1 MPGRPR
7 PGPSWCFRLVFD
19 RVSMIALAFDL
30 GASSGKAV
38 AGRFDG
44 RRLHVHEIHRFRN
57 DPVRASG
64 RLHWDILRLLH
75 EIKQGIAA
83 AGTAGMGE
91 IESLA
96 VDAWG
101 CDFGLLDRHG
111 ELIGNPI
118 HYRDE
123 LTRGAMEEV
132 LQIVPR
138 TDIFARTGCQFM
150 PINTLYQLYALR
162 QARAEMLERAATLL
176 LIPDLLRFFLTG
188 EVTTEATI
196 ASTTQFLSIASG
208 DWDRVLVKR
217 LGLPTHLLTPIVAPA
232 TPAGRLLPE
241 VAGEIGCAAIP
252 VPAVAGHDTASA
264 VAAVPADER
273 FAFLSS
279 GTWSLLGTELEQP
292 IVDERVLARNFGNEG
307 GIGGTYRLLRNIMGL
322 WLVEGCRRAWER
334 QGRWPGYE
342 AMAAATLEAPA
353 FQAAIEPNDPSF
365 LNPVD
370 MPDAIAAFCRAT
382 GQTPPESTGSMMRCV
397 LESLALA
404 YRLAFEQTED
414 LTGYRFPGLYVVG
427 GGTRN
432 EVLLQFTADAIG
444 RPVWS
449 GPVEAT
455 AIGNLLGQL
464 IASGRIAS
472 VGEGRALVRES
483 FPIRSFEPRGS
494 EGWDEAFH
502 HFLELGSI

>member
-1 MPGRPR
+1 
-7 PGPSWCFRLVFD
+7 
-19 RVSMIALAFDL
+19 MIALAFDL

-83 AGTAGMGE
+83 AGTAGLGE

-118 HYRDE
+118 HYRDQ

-132 LQIVPR
+132 LRIVPR
-138 TDIFARTGCQFM
+138 TEIFARTGCQFL
-150 PINTLYQLYALR
+150 PLNTLYQLYALR
-162 QARAEMLERAATLL
+162 RARADTLERAATLL
-176 LIPDLLRFFLTG
+176 LIPDLIRFFLTG
-188 EVTTEATI
+188 EATTEATI
-196 ASTTQFLSIASG
+196 ASTTQFLSIATR
-208 DWDRVLVKR
+208 DWDRALLER
-217 LGLPTHLLTPIVAPA
+217 LGLPTNLLTRVVAPA
-232 TPAGRLLPE
+232 TPAGRLLQE

-252 VPAVAGHDTASA
+252 VLAVAGHDTASA
-264 VAAVPADER
+264 VAAVPADGR

-279 GTWSLLGTELEQP
+279 GTWSLLGTELERP
-292 IVDERVLARNFGNEG
+292 IVDERALGWNFTNEV
-307 GIGGTYRLLRNIMGL
+307 GIGGTYRLLRNIAGL
-322 WLVEGCRRAWER
+322 WLVEGCRRGWER

-342 AMAAATLEAPA
+342 AIAAATLEAPA
-353 FQAAIEPNDPSF
+353 FQATIDPNDSSF

-382 GQTPPESTGSMMRCV
+382 GQTPPEPTGSVMRCV

-404 YRLAFEQTED
+404 HRLALEQSEA
-414 LTGYRFPGLYVVG
+414 LTGYRFPGLHVVG

-432 EVLLQFTADAIG
+432 DVLLQFTADTIG

-449 GPVEAT
+449 GPTEAT

-464 IASGRIAS
+464 MASGRIAS
-472 VGEGRALVRES
+472 LREGRALVRES
-483 FPIRSFEPRGS
+483 FPLRTFEPRVR

-502 HFLELGSI
+502 RFQALGSTGDG

>member
-1 MPGRPR
+1 M
-7 PGPSWCFRLVFD
+7 SEEN
-19 RVSMIALAFDL
+19 SMISLAFDL
-30 GASSGKAV
+30 GGSSGKAA

-44 RRLHVHEIHRFRN
+44 RRLHVQEIHRFRN

-83 AGTAGMGE
+83 AATAGLGD

-111 ELIGNPI
+111 ELIGNPY

-123 LTRGAMEEV
+123 LARGAMEEV

-138 TDIFARTGCQFM
+138 TEIFARTGCQFL

-162 QARAEMLERAATLL
+162 QARTEMLERAATLL

-188 EVTTEATI
+188 EPTTEATI
-196 ASTTQFLSIASG
+196 ASTTQFLSIANG
-208 DWDRVLVKR
+208 DWDRALLER
-217 LGLPTHLLTPIVAPA
+217 LGLPSTFLTTIVAPA

-241 VAGEIGCAAIP
+241 VADEIGCAAIP

-264 VAAVPADER
+264 VAAVPADGR

-292 IVDERVLARNFGNEG
+292 IVDERALGWNFANEG
-307 GIGGTYRLLRNIMGL
+307 GIGGTYRLLRNITGL

-334 QGRWPGYE
+334 QGNWSGYE
-342 AMAAATLEAPA
+342 ATAAATIEAPA
-353 FQAAIEPNDPSF
+353 FQATIDPNDPSF

-370 MPDAIAAFCRAT
+370 MPEAIATFCRT
-382 GQTPPESTGSMMRCV
+382 TDQTPPDLQAPGSVMRCV

-404 YRLAFEQTED
+404 YRLVLEQTEA
-414 LTGYRFPGLYVVG
+414 LTGYRFPGLHVVG

-432 EVLLQFTADAIG
+432 DVLLQFTADTIG

-449 GPVEAT
+449 GPTEAT

-464 IASGRIAS
+464 MAADRIAS
-472 VGEGRALVRES
+472 VREGRALVRES
-483 FPIRSFEPRGS
+483 FPIRTFEPQAR
-494 EGWDEAFH
+494 EGWDEAFGR
-502 HFLELGSI
+502 FQALGSMRGDG

>member
-1 MPGRPR
+1 
-7 PGPSWCFRLVFD
+7 
-19 RVSMIALAFDL
+19 MIALAFDL
-30 GASSGKAV
+30 GGSSGKAV

-83 AGTAGMGE
+83 TGAAGLGK

-123 LTRGAMEEV
+123 LARGAMEEV
-132 LQIVPR
+132 LR
-138 TDIFARTGCQFM
+138 IFARTGCQFLS
-150 PINTLYQLYALR
+150 INTLYQLYALR
-162 QARAEMLERAATLL
+162 RARAETLQRAATLL
-176 LIPDLLRFFLTG
+176 LIPDLVRFFLTG
-188 EVTTEATI
+188 EATSEATI
-196 ASTTQFLSIASG
+196 ASTTQFLSIATD
-208 DWDRVLVKR
+208 DWDRALLER
-217 LGLPTHLLTPIVAPA
+217 LGLPTNLLTPVVAPA

-241 VAGEIGCAAIP
+241 LAGEIGCAALP

-264 VAAVPADER
+264 VAAVPADGR

-279 GTWSLLGTELEQP
+279 GTWSLLGTELERP

-342 AMAAATLEAPA
+342 AIETAALAAPA
-353 FQAAIEPNDPSF
+353 FQPTINPNAPSF

-382 GQTPPESTGSMMRCV
+382 GQTPPESTGSVMRCV

-404 YRLAFEQTED
+404 HRLALEQSEA
-414 LTGYRFPGLYVVG
+414 LAGYRF
-427 GGTRN
+427 
-432 EVLLQFTADAIG
+432 
-444 RPVWS
+444 
-449 GPVEAT
+449 
-455 AIGNLLGQL
+455 
-464 IASGRIAS
+464 
-472 VGEGRALVRES
+472 
-483 FPIRSFEPRGS
+483 
-494 EGWDEAFH
+494 
-502 HFLELGSI
+502 

>member
-1 MPGRPR
+1 
-7 PGPSWCFRLVFD
+7 
-19 RVSMIALAFDL
+19 MIALAFDL
-30 GASSGKAV
+30 GGSSGKAV

-44 RRLHVHEIHRFRN
+44 QRLHVSEIHRFRN
-57 DPVRASG
+57 DPVRAAS
-64 RLHWDILRLLH
+64 RLYWDILRLLH
-75 EIKQGIAA
+75 EIKQGI
-83 AGTAGMGE
+83 GTAANAGLGE

-96 VDAWG
+96 IDAWG

-111 ELIGNPI
+111 ELIGNPA

-123 LTRGAMEEV
+123 LARGAMEEV
-132 LQIVPR
+132 LQIIPR
-138 TDIFARTGCQFM
+138 PEIFSRTGCQFL

-162 QARAEMLERAATLL
+162 RARAETLERAATLL

-188 EVTTEATI
+188 EATTESSI
-196 ASTTQFLSIASG
+196 ASTTQFLGIANG
-208 DWDRVLVKR
+208 DWDRELLGR
-217 LGLPTHLLTPIVAPA
+217 LGLPSRFLTAIVAPA

-241 VAGEIGCAAIP
+241 VASEIGTVAIP

-264 VAAVPADER
+264 VAAVPADGR

-279 GTWSLLGTELEQP
+279 GTWSLLGTELIRP
-292 IVDERVLARNFGNEG
+292 IVDERALAWNFANEV
-307 GIGGTYRLLRNIMGL
+307 GIGGTYRLLRNITGL

-342 AMAAATLEAPA
+342 AMAAATRDAPA
-353 FQAAIEPNDPSF
+353 FQATIDPNDPSF

-370 MPDAIAAFCRAT
+370 MPDAIVAYCRAT
-382 GQTPPESTGSMMRCV
+382 GQTPPDVQAPERVMRCV

-404 YRLAFEQTED
+404 YRLALERTEA
-414 LTGYRFPGLYVVG
+414 LTGHRFPGLHVVG

-432 EVLLQFTADAIG
+432 ETLLQFTADAIG

-449 GPVEAT
+449 GPTEAT

-464 IASGRIAS
+464 IASGRIAN
-472 VGEGRALVRES
+472 VGEGRNLVRES
-483 FPIRSFEPRGS
+483 FPIRTFEPRAR

-502 HFLELGSI
+502 RFLALVDVR

>member
-1 MPGRPR
+1 
-7 PGPSWCFRLVFD
+7 
-19 RVSMIALAFDL
+19 MIALAFDL
-30 GASSGKAV
+30 GASGGKAV

-44 RRLHVHEIHRFRN
+44 RRLHVQEVHRFRN
-57 DPVRASG
+57 DPVRVSG

-83 AGTAGMGE
+83 AGTAGLGE

-101 CDFGLLDRHG
+101 CDFGLLDRYG

-138 TDIFARTGCQFM
+138 TEIFARTGCQFM
-150 PINTLYQLYALR
+150 PLNTLYQLYALR
-162 QARAEMLERAATLL
+162 RARADTLERAATLL
-176 LIPDLLRFFLTG
+176 LIPDLIRFFLTG
-188 EVTTEATI
+188 EATTEATI
-196 ASTTQFLSIASG
+196 ASTTQFLSIATR
-208 DWDRVLVKR
+208 DWDRALLER
-217 LGLPTHLLTPIVAPA
+217 LGLPSNLLTPIVAPA
-232 TPAGRLLPE
+232 APAGRLLPE

-252 VPAVAGHDTASA
+252 VSAVAGHDTASA

-279 GTWSLLGTELEQP
+279 GTWSLFGTELERP
-292 IVDERVLARNFGNEG
+292 IVDERALAWNFGNEG

-334 QGRWPGYE
+334 QRRWPGYE
-342 AMAAATLEAPA
+342 AMMAAALQATA
-353 FQAAIEPNDPSF
+353 FQTMIIPNDPSF

-382 GQTPPESTGSMMRCV
+382 GQTPPESPASVMRCV

-404 YRLAFEQTED
+404 YRLVLEQTED
-414 LTGYRFPGLYVVG
+414 LTGYRFPGLRVVG

-432 EVLLQFTADAIG
+432 EALLQFTADAIG

-449 GPVEAT
+449 GPAEAT

-464 IASGRIAS
+464 MASGRIAS
-472 VGEGRALVRES
+472 VREGRALVRES
-483 FPIRSFEPRGS
+483 FPIRTFEPRAG
-494 EGWDEAFH
+494 EGWDEAFSR
-502 HFLELGSI
+502 FLALGSM

>member
-1 MPGRPR
+1 
-7 PGPSWCFRLVFD
+7 
-19 RVSMIALAFDL
+19 MIAVAFDL

-75 EIKQGIAA
+75 EIKQGIAT
-83 AGTAGMGE
+83 AGTAGLGE

-96 VDAWG
+96 IDAWG
-101 CDFGLLDRHG
+101 CDVGLLDRYG

-138 TDIFARTGCQFM
+138 TEIFARTGCQFL

-162 QARAEMLERAATLL
+162 RARADALERTATLL
-176 LIPDLLRFFLTG
+176 LIPDLLRYFLTG
-188 EVTTEATI
+188 ERTTEATI
-196 ASTTQFLSIASG
+196 ASTTQFLSITHG
-208 DWDRVLVKR
+208 DWDRTLLER
-217 LGLPTHLLTPIVAPA
+217 LGLPTNLLSAIVAPA

-241 VAGEIGCAAIP
+241 VAAEIGCAAIP

-264 VAAVPADER
+264 VAAVPAAGR

-279 GTWSLLGTELEQP
+279 GTWSLLGTELERP
-292 IVDERVLARNFGNEG
+292 IVDERVLTWNFGNEG
-307 GIGGTYRLLRNIMGL
+307 GIGGTYRLLRNIAGL

-342 AMAAATLEAPA
+342 AIAAATIAAPP
-353 FQAAIEPNDPSF
+353 FQATIDPNDPSF

-370 MPDAIAAFCRAT
+370 MPDAIAAFCQAT
-382 GQTPPESTGSMMRCV
+382 GQTPPASTGSVMRSV

-404 YRLAFEQTED
+404 YRLVLERTEA
-414 LTGYRFPGLYVVG
+414 LTGYRFPGLHVVG

-432 EVLLQFTADAIG
+432 DVLLQFTAEAIG

-449 GPVEAT
+449 GPTEAT
-455 AIGNLLGQL
+455 AIGNLLSQFM
-464 IASGRIAS
+464 ASGQIANIA
-472 VGEGRALVRES
+472 EGRAVVRES
-483 FPIRSFEPRGS
+483 FPIRTFEPKSRD
-494 EGWDEAFH
+494 GWDEAFLR
-502 HFLELGSI
+502 FQTLRSMES

>member
-1 MPGRPR
+1 
-7 PGPSWCFRLVFD
+7 
-19 RVSMIALAFDL
+19 MIALAFDL
-30 GASSGKAV
+30 GGSSGKAV

-44 RRLHVHEIHRFRN
+44 QRLHVSEIHRFHN
-57 DPVRASG
+57 DPVRACG

-75 EIKQGIAA
+75 EIKVGI
-83 AGTAGMGE
+83 GTAANAGLGA

-96 VDAWG
+96 IDAWG

-111 ELIGNPI
+111 ELIGNPS

-123 LTRGAMEEV
+123 LAWGAMEEV

-138 TDIFARTGCQFM
+138 SEIFNRTGCQFL

-162 QARAEMLERAATLL
+162 RARADTLERAETLL
-176 LIPDLLRFFLTG
+176 LIPDLVRYFLTG
-188 EVTTEATI
+188 EARTEATI
-196 ASTTQFLSIASG
+196 ASTTQFLGIANG
-208 DWDRVLVKR
+208 DWDRALLER
-217 LGLPTHLLTPIVAPA
+217 LGLPSRFLTAIVAPA
-232 TPAGRLLPE
+232 MPAGRLLPE
-241 VAGEIGCAAIP
+241 LASEIGTAAIP

-264 VAAVPADER
+264 VAAVPADGR

-279 GTWSLLGTELEQP
+279 GTWSLLGTELQRP
-292 IVDERVLARNFGNEG
+292 IVDEHALGWNFANEV

-322 WLVEGCRRAWER
+322 WLVECCRRAWER

-342 AMAAATLEAPA
+342 AIGEATRDAPA
-353 FQAAIEPNDPSF
+353 FQATIDPNDPSF
-365 LNPVD
+365 LNPAD
-370 MPDAIAAFCRAT
+370 MPDAIAAYCRAT
-382 GQTPPESTGSMMRCV
+382 GQTPPESVGSMMRCV

-404 YRLAFEQTED
+404 YRLALERTEA
-414 LTGYRFPGLYVVG
+414 LTDHRFPGLHVVG

-432 EVLLQFTADAIG
+432 ETLLQFTADAIG

-449 GPVEAT
+449 GPTEAT

-464 IASGRIAS
+464 MASGRIAS

-483 FPIRSFEPRGS
+483 FPIRTFEPHTS
-494 EGWDEAFH
+494 EEWDEAFSR
-502 HFLELGSI
+502 FQALGPM

>member
-1 MPGRPR
+1 
-7 PGPSWCFRLVFD
+7 
-19 RVSMIALAFDL
+19 MIALAFDL
-30 GASSGKAV
+30 GGSSGKAV

-75 EIKQGIAA
+75 EIQQGIAA
-83 AGTAGMGE
+83 ACTAGLGE

-111 ELIGNPI
+111 ELIGYPI

-138 TDIFARTGCQFM
+138 TEIFARTGCQFM
-150 PINTLYQLYALR
+150 PINTLYQLYALH
-162 QARAEMLERAATLL
+162 QARGDTLERAARLL
-176 LIPDLLRFFLTG
+176 LIPDLLRYFLTG
-188 EVTTEATI
+188 EATTEATI
-196 ASTTQFLSIASG
+196 ASTTQFLSIATG
-208 DWDRVLVKR
+208 DWDRALLER
-217 LGLPTHLLTPIVAPA
+217 LGLPSNLLTAIVSPA
-232 TPAGRLLPE
+232 TPAHRLLPE
-241 VAGEIGCAAIP
+241 VISEIGCRAIQ
-252 VPAVAGHDTASA
+252 VPAVASHDTASA
-264 VAAVPADER
+264 VAAVPADGR

-279 GTWSLLGTELEQP
+279 GTWSLLGTELERP
-292 IVDERVLARNFGNEG
+292 IVDERALTWNFANEG
-307 GIGGTYRLLRNIMGL
+307 GIGGTYRLLRNITGL

-342 AMAAATLEAPA
+342 AMAAATLAAPA
-353 FQAAIEPNDPSF
+353 FQATIDPNDSSF

-370 MPDAIAAFCRAT
+370 MPQAIAAFCRAT
-382 GQTPPESTGSMMRCV
+382 GQTAPESPGSVMRCV

-404 YRLAFEQTED
+404 YRLALERTEA
-414 LTGYRFPGLYVVG
+414 LTGHRFPGLHVVG

-432 EVLLQFTADAIG
+432 ETLLQFTADAIG
-444 RPVWS
+444 GPVWS
-449 GPVEAT
+449 GPTEAT

-464 IASGRIAS
+464 MASGRIAD
-472 VGEGRALVRES
+472 VDEGRALVRDS
-483 FPIRSFEPRGS
+483 FPIRTYEPQAR

-502 HFLELGSI
+502 RFQALRPT

>member
-1 MPGRPR
+1 
-7 PGPSWCFRLVFD
+7 
-19 RVSMIALAFDL
+19 MIALAFDL
-30 GASSGKAV
+30 GGSSGKAV

-44 RRLHVHEIHRFRN
+44 QRLHVYEIHRFRN

-83 AGTAGMGE
+83 AGNAGLGE

-96 VDAWG
+96 IDAWG

-123 LTRGAMEEV
+123 LTQGAMDEV
-132 LQIVPR
+132 LQIVPH
-138 TDIFARTGCQFM
+138 TEIFTRTGCQFM

-162 QARAEMLERAATLL
+162 RARADTLERAATLL

-188 EVTTEATI
+188 EATTEATV
-196 ASTTQFLSIASG
+196 ASTTQFLSIATR
-208 DWDRVLVKR
+208 DWDRALLER
-217 LGLPTHLLTPIVAPA
+217 LEMPTNLLTPIVAPA

-241 VAGEIGCAAIP
+241 VAGEIGCAAIQ

-264 VAAVPADER
+264 VAAVPADGR

-279 GTWSLLGTELEQP
+279 GTWSLLGTELERP
-292 IVDERVLARNFGNEG
+292 IVDERALAWNFGNEG

-353 FQAAIEPNDPSF
+353 FQATISPNDPSF

-370 MPDAIAAFCRAT
+370 MPDAIAAYCRGK
-382 GQTPPESTGSMMRCV
+382 GQTPPDLQAPGSVMRCV

-404 YRLAFEQTED
+404 YRLALERTEA
-414 LTGYRFPGLYVVG
+414 LTGYRFPGLHVVG

-432 EVLLQFTADAIG
+432 ETLLQFTADAIG

-449 GPVEAT
+449 GPTEAT
-455 AIGNLLGQL
+455 AIGNLLGQFM
-464 IASGRIAS
+464 ASGRIAS
-472 VGEGRALVRES
+472 VREGRTLVRES
-483 FPIRSFEPRGS
+483 FPVRTFEPHAR
-494 EGWDEAFH
+494 EGWDEAFQR
-502 HFLELGSI
+502 FLALVDESDG

>member
-1 MPGRPR
+1 
-7 PGPSWCFRLVFD
+7 
-19 RVSMIALAFDL
+19 MIALAFDL

-44 RRLHVHEIHRFRN
+44 QRLYVDEIHRFRN

-75 EIKQGIAA
+75 AIKVGIGLAA
-83 AGTAGMGE
+83 NAGLGE

-96 VDAWG
+96 IDAWG

-111 ELIGNPI
+111 ELIGNPA

-123 LTRGAMEEV
+123 LVRGAMEEA

-138 TDIFARTGCQFM
+138 PEIFSRTGCQFL
-150 PINTLYQLYALR
+150 PINTLYQLFALR
-162 QARAEMLERAATLL
+162 RARAETLERAATLL

-188 EVTTEATI
+188 ESTTESTI
-196 ASTTQFLSIASG
+196 ASTTQFLGIADG
-208 DWDRVLVKR
+208 EWDRALLER
-217 LGLPTHLLTPIVAPA
+217 LGLPSSLLTAIVAPA
-232 TPAGRLLPE
+232 TPAGRLLAE
-241 VAGEIGCAAIP
+241 VASEIGIAAIP
-252 VPAVAGHDTASA
+252 VSTVAGHDTASA
-264 VAAVPADER
+264 VAAVPADGR

-279 GTWSLLGTELEQP
+279 GTWSLLGTELQRP
-292 IVDERVLARNFGNEG
+292 IVDERALAWNFTNEV

-342 AMAAATLEAPA
+342 AIAAATREATA
-353 FQAAIEPNDPSF
+353 FQATIDPNDASF

-370 MPDAIAAFCRAT
+370 MPDAIAAYCRAT
-382 GQTPPESTGSMMRCV
+382 GQTPPQSPGSLMRCV

-404 YRLAFEQTED
+404 YRAALERTEA
-414 LTGYRFPGLYVVG
+414 LTGYRFPGLHVVG

-432 EVLLQFTADAIG
+432 ETLLQFTADAIG

-449 GPVEAT
+449 GPTEAT

-464 IASGRIAS
+464 MASGRIAD
-472 VGEGRALVRES
+472 VDEGRALVRES
-483 FPIRSFEPRGS
+483 FPIHTFEPQAS
-494 EGWDEAFH
+494 EGRDEAFH
-502 HFLELGSI
+502 RFQALGPM